1 MREGG
6 VVMTITQETKVCST
20 CNQVIQPTITQVR
33 VETKHLQTQVPVVYD
48 RLQAQCPNCGQTLP
62 LTTEQTIENL
72 KRLRQVILS

>member
-1 MREGG
+1 MTSIEKTQMCPNCQQEIRP
-6 VVMTITQETKVCST
+6 VMTEVL
-20 CNQVIQPTITQVR
+20 